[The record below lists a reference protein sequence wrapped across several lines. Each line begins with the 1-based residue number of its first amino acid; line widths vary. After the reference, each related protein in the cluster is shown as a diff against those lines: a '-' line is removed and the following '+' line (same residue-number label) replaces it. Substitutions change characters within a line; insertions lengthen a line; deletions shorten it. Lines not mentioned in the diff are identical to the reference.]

1 MIYSVGIYIVV
12 GIIIMF
18 LIFIV
23 LKKTKRDSRLKIDS
37 SLSAVIKNDSLIAH
51 DSSSKKEDSY
61 TKEDKQQKSST
72 DITKK
77 DTIKDKFELGAKYLP
92 VYKEQIMS
100 FGEIEPSVFQY
111 FKGSK
116 ILIVEDN
123 KINQKI
129 LLNVLKEIKDDLVVA
144 NNGKEAVERLL
155 DNNERYD
162 LILMDISMPIM
173 DGIQATKEI
182 RNSGNIYNIPIVTV
196 TAFTSGVE
204 IGQMFDAGANA
215 FLTKPLDIHKLFTVM
230 SLFLDNKNSDL
241 SIEEEFKI
249 VGVDISKLE
258 NENLK
263 PNIERFVNNYAY
275 LQMELPLWIEKEDY
289 TKVEQ
294 ALNELYEM
302 FGLIGADNMKELI
315 VDMQKTLN
323 SNRKDLLVYTILFRA
338 KYKVLINSYKRY
350 LKLK

>member
-1 MIYSVGIYIVV
+1 MIYSVGIYIIV
-12 GIIIMF
+12 GIIVMV
-18 LIFIV
+18 LIFLV
-23 LKKTKRDSRLKIDS
+23 LKKTKRDNRYKIDS
-37 SLSAVIKNDSLIAH
+37 NLSAVIKNDSLITH
-51 DSSSKKEDSY
+51 DSSNK
-61 TKEDKQQKSST
+61 KEDKQKSST
-72 DITKK
+72 HIVKQDVT
-77 DTIKDKFELGAKYLP
+77 KDKFELGTKYLP

-155 DNNERYD
+155 DNKERYD

-173 DGIQATKEI
+173 DGIQATGEI
-182 RNSGNIYNIPIVTV
+182 RNSGHIYNIPIVTV

-241 SIEEEFKI
+241 SIEKEFKI

-258 NENLK
+258 NEKLN
-263 PNIERFVNNYAY
+263 PNIERFVNDYAH
-275 LQMELPLWIEKEDY
+275 LQMELPLWIEKEEY
-289 TKVEQ
+289 SKVEQ
-294 ALNELYEM
+294 ALNELYDM

-315 VDMQKTLN
+315 ADMQKTLT